1 MNNLKPNKNIE
12 VPPSTLNN
20 EHPPFSCVCY
30 GHDYEW
36 KVTPLG
42 TYKQEVCKRCK
53 HTGKT
58 ETVIKGRE
66 WVCESCNWTT
76 IGLLNLGEP
85 NETERWMCHGCIKRL
100 YDNYYQLI
108 MAVGSKFADESR
120 HNTALRYINSMEN
133 PSNSPACCN
142 DKIPSLP
149 YRIPQDTPKDD
160 ERSYFDKYG
169 N

>member
-1 MNNLKPNKNIE
+1 
-12 VPPSTLNN
+12 
-20 EHPPFSCVCY
+20 
-30 GHDYEW
+30 
-36 KVTPLG
+36 
-42 TYKQEVCKRCK
+42 
-53 HTGKT
+53 
-58 ETVIKGRE
+58 
-66 WVCESCNWTT
+66 
-76 IGLLNLGEP
+76 
-85 NETERWMCHGCIKRL
+85 MCHGCIKRL

-108 MAVGSKFADESR
+108 MAVGSKFEDESR